1 METAALIP
9 CRIGSKGIPNKNF
22 RELRGKPLWMWT
34 YEAALKSGIFDKI
47 ILSSDGGLNPDK
59 LYLQSLPQLVQ
70 DGLVSEKTIIDNQRP
85 PELSDDNAT
94 LDDVL
99 RHYANTYP
107 DVGVWCL
114 LQVTSPF
121 RTAKDIQKAHK
132 MLKKYDSVVS
142 VTPGTCMYFLKNA
155 VEAHGKPSHVATY
168 HYHKRPNR
176 QERMKDWFQ
185 ENGAIYFTNRYILE
199 YTGARLGGQVGLY
212 VMDKKRS
219 IEIDD
224 EIDWKLAEVV

>member
-9 CRIGSKGIPNKNF
+9 CRTQSKGIPHKNF
-22 RELRGKPLWMWT
+22 RELRGKPLWKWT
-34 YEAALKSGIFDKI
+34 FDAALKSNIFDKI
-47 ILSSDGGLNPDK
+47 ILSSDGGFED
-59 LYLQSLPQLVQ
+59 QLSHGPVI
-70 DGLVSEKTIIDNQRP
+70 VDNERP
-85 PELSDDNAT
+85 PELSDDKAT
-94 LDDVL
+94 LDAVL
-99 RHYANTYP
+99 CHYANVYP
-107 DVGVWCL
+107 DVGAWCL

-121 RTAKDIQKAHK
+121 RTASDIKSAHK
-132 MLKKYDSVVS
+132 MILNKKYDSIVS

-155 VEAHGKPSHVATY
+155 VEAHGKPTHVATY

-199 YTGARLGGQVGLY
+199 YTGARLGGQIGLY

>member
-22 RELRGKPLWMWT
+22 RELRGKPLWKWT
-34 YEAALKSGIFDKI
+34 FDAALKSNIFDKI
-47 ILSSDGGLNPDK
+47 ILSSDGGFED
-59 LYLQSLPQLVQ
+59 QLSHGPVI
-70 DGLVSEKTIIDNQRP
+70 VDNERP
-85 PELSDDNAT
+85 PELSDDKAT
-94 LDDVL
+94 LDAVL
-99 RHYANTYP
+99 CHYANVYP

-121 RTAKDIQKAHK
+121 RTASDIKSAHK
-132 MLKKYDSVVS
+132 MILNKKYDSIVS

-155 VEAHGKPSHVATY
+155 VEAHGKPTHVATY

-176 QERMKDWFQ
+176 QERMRDWFQ

-199 YTGARLGGQVGLY
+199 YTGARLGGQIGLY